1 MYIYIK
7 KKKRSH
13 FPISDLRIG
22 HNCGSSLIWREMK
35 EKENEEEKPEMEVGI
50 KRKRCESKTL
60 ICFQIFNIYEVNNLP
75 INY

>member
-1 MYIYIK
+1 
-7 KKKRSH
+7 
-13 FPISDLRIG
+13 
-22 HNCGSSLIWREMK
+22 MK